1 MAQLVLNHIA
11 KIDELQDEVIQN
23 ADNILPSIDI
33 DEMLKDTEG
42 YLLNLGL
49 SFLTEHVGEIE
60 KGAKQGQKFAKEVLK
75 KSG

>member
-23 ADNILPSIDI
+23 ADSILPSIDM
-33 DEMLKDTEG
+33 DNLLKNPES
-42 YLLNLGL
+42 YLLSLGL
-49 SFLTEHVGEIE
+49 SFLNEHIDEIE
-60 KGAKQGQKFAKEVLK
+60 KGAKQGKKFAKEVLK